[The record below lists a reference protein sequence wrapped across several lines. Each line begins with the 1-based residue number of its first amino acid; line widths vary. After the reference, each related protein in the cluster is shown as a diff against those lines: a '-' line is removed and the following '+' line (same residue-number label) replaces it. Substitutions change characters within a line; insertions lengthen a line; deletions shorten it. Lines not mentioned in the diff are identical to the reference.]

1 VDAAVNSGAWRDER
15 GVRDRAQQSARRDA
29 VRDVATEDTQ
39 ARRSPW
45 QRRQATPSVA
55 DPAVALATYLHD
67 VLLDVASGRSPAVD
81 RLGLWLA
88 VVGFVLAAAAV
99 IGVEALRVARGVHG
113 PELRLRLAMQRI
125 RDGDLGFRVTLRRG
139 DLLGGLAQ
147 ECNELLEWLN
157 QNPPVG
163 ARVGSDVVE
172 VDDAQ
177 REAER

>member
-1 VDAAVNSGAWRDER
+1 MPSAMLQQKTPRQEAAHG
-15 GVRDRAQQSARRDA
+15 SAGRR
-29 VRDVATEDTQ
+29 RHRWQILPCVAMF
-39 ARRSPW
+39 AS
-45 QRRQATPSVA
+45 
-55 DPAVALATYLHD
+55 AVALATYLHD

-99 IGVEALRVARGVHG
+99 IGVEALHAARGVHG

-139 DLLGGLAQ
+139 DLLGGLAH

-157 QNPPVG
+157 QNPPEG
-163 ARVGSDVVE
+163 ARVGSDVVDVGDE
-172 VDDAQ
+172 P
-177 REAER
+177 READ